1 MPHVRSGQ
9 ADIYWRADGNPSLPA
24 LLLSNS
30 IGTDFSIWDNVLPRL
45 MRHFWVIRMDT
56 RGHGASAAPEGDYT
70 LQQLAD
76 DVDAVVNAAGVE
88 SFFFCGVS
96 LGGMIGMQYA
106 IQRPAKL
113 RKLVLCNTSAVMD
126 PAAWETRRAK
136 VLSEGLE
143 SIVDLGMSRFFTPE
157 YVARN
162 NVEFQRVRHNF
173 LLQSSVGYAG
183 CCAAIRDMQVQDQ
196 LGQIQVPTLVV
207 NGARD
212 VSTPPAVGEA
222 IAERIPGAQTTL
234 LSAAHIA
241 SAEVPLAFCDALVD
255 FLLGNQIE
263 TENQRYDFGMARRKQ
278 VLGADYVESRN
289 ANITPFNQ
297 RFQAFITRTAWGEV
311 WTSSRFEDTARRIAV
326 LSMMLAL
333 GRWEEF
339 ELHVGAALRAGVEP
353 EVIEETLVQA
363 AIYCGVPASNTGFKL
378 AAQLIDAH
386 QASLKTS

>member
-9 ADIYWRADGNPSLPA
+9 AAIYWRADGDPRLPA

-56 RGHGASAAPEGDYT
+56 RGHGASDAPQGDYT

-76 DVDAVVNAAGVE
+76 DVDAVVEAAGLE
-88 SFFFCGVS
+88 SFFYCGVS
-96 LGGMIGMQYA
+96 LGGMIGMQYGLR
-106 IQRPAKL
+106 QSAKL

-126 PAAWETRRAK
+126 PAAWEARRSK
-136 VLSEGLE
+136 VLEEGLE
-143 SIVDLGMSRFFTPE
+143 SIVDMGMARFFTPE
-157 YVARN
+157 FVERN
-162 NVEFQRVRHNF
+162 SVDFLRVRNNF
-173 LLQSSVGYAG
+173 LLNSAVGYAG

-196 LGQIQVPTLVV
+196 LSQIQVPTLVV

-222 IAERIPGAQTTL
+222 IAERIPGAQTVL

-241 SAEVPLAFCDALVD
+241 SAEVPQAFCDALVN
-255 FLLGNQIE
+255 FLLGNEIE
-263 TENQRYDFGMARRKQ
+263 TESQRYDYGMARRKE
-278 VLGADYVESRN
+278 VLGASYVESRN
-289 ANITPFNQ
+289 ANVTPFNQ

-311 WTSSRFEDTARRIAV
+311 WTSSRFEDTTRRIAV

-353 EVIEETLVQA
+353 EVIEETLLQA

-378 AAQLIDAH
+378 AAALIDAH
-386 QASLKTS
+386 RASLQG